1 MPDLRPSA
9 TMSQEHGAGNPPCA
23 GAARSVRGSSRVNEL
38 SAATATTMA
47 FSRKRLRKRAGMT
60 QDELAT
66 ATGYSRALIS
76 ALEHNQR
83 LREIEV
89 IARTYLPAL
98 GLQDEL
104 LLAEQLVEL
113 AARAGGERPPPP

>member
-1 MPDLRPSA
+1 MK
-9 TMSQEHGAGNPPCA
+9 
-23 GAARSVRGSSRVNEL
+23 EL

-47 FSRKRLRKRAGMT
+47 FSRKLLRKRAGMT
-60 QDELAT
+60 QDKLAT

-98 GLQDEL
+98 G
-104 LLAEQLVEL
+104 V
-113 AARAGGERPPPP
+113 AG